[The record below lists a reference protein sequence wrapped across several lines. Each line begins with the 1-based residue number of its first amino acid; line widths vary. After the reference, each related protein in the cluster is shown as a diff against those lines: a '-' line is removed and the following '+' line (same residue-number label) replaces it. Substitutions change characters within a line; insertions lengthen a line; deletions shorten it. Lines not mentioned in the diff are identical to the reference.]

1 MDVPT
6 RWNSSYDMAKRY
18 VEQQGAIF
26 ATLISKDVKENV
38 KYLVTLSLTDDDNG
52 ILEEMIRILKP
63 IKTVTTLMC
72 DTKHPTLPL
81 IHPLKEL
88 LTLQLKEQEQD
99 NSVIKA
105 MKAAILKDLRPR

>member
-1 MDVPT
+1 MFRQDGTVVTTWPE
-6 RWNSSYDMAKRY
+6 RY

-26 ATLISKDVKENV
+26 ATLMSKDVKKNV
-38 KYLVTLSLTDDDNG
+38 KDLVTLTDDDNG
-52 ILEEMIRILKP
+52 ILEDMIRILKP

-72 DTKHPTLPL
+72 DTKHPTLSL
-81 IHPLKEL
+81 THPLKEL

>member
-1 MDVPT
+1 
-6 RWNSSYDMAKRY
+6 
-18 VEQQGAIF
+18 
-26 ATLISKDVKENV
+26 
-38 KYLVTLSLTDDDNG
+38 
-52 ILEEMIRILKP
+52 MIRILKP

-72 DTKHPTLPL
+72 DTKHHTLSL
-81 IHPLKEL
+81 INPLKEL